1 VDIQD
6 KTVLVFGASG
16 RQGGAVARAL
26 RSDGWGV
33 RALVRNKDS
42 DKAKALAPLGI
53 ELVRGDFEDQQ
64 SIRDAINGIYGV
76 FSVQPSS
83 GQGAAYG
90 ATDAN
95 EIRYGKAV
103 ADIAIERGVQHLVY
117 SSSNAAGPT
126 RTGIGHFDSKIEIEE
141 HIRRLPMVSTI
152 VRPSTFMEI
161 LTLPGLGL
169 EKGEFTFFMRP
180 DQLMQFIAVDFAD
193 RWRSGLLSRRD

>member
-1 VDIQD
+1 
-6 KTVLVFGASG
+6 
-16 RQGGAVARAL
+16 
-26 RSDGWGV
+26 
-33 RALVRNKDS
+33 LVRNKDS
-42 DKAKALAPLGI
+42 DKAKALAHLWI

-76 FSVQPSS
+76 FSVQPSC

-90 ATDAN
+90 LTNAN

-117 SSSNAAGPT
+117 SSSNAASPT

-180 DQLMQFIAVDFAD
+180 DQLMQFIFEREETARTIRATQ
-193 RWRSGLLSRRD
+193 